1 MQRAVSGHA
10 EETREAILRCALAA
24 LARSG
29 FEGTTLQGVAAA
41 AGLSKGAVTHHFASK
56 DDLLDAVILR
66 CAEGVAGELASAA
79 ESEPAPGDK
88 LRALAGA
95 LWSVW
100 SDDRDEGRV
109 LAMVAAAALYDPR
122 VGVVS
127 DGAFAAM
134 SSVLSRAIGDAAASA
149 GLRPRVSVDAVARW
163 LLGASVGA
171 RLLRGG
177 DEGREGAAAL
187 TLALYAFFEL

>member
-1 MQRAVSGHA
+1 MSGHA

-66 CAEGVAGELASAA
+66 CAEVVAGELASAA
-79 ESEPAPGDK
+79 ESEPSPGDR
-88 LRALAGA
+88 LRALAHA
-95 LWSVW
+95 LRAAW

-109 LAMVAAAALYDPR
+109 MAMVAAAALYDPR
-122 VGVVS
+122 VRVVS
-127 DGAFAAM
+127 EGAFAAI

-163 LLGASVGA
+163 LLGAGVGA
-171 RLLRGG
+171 RLLQGGPEGG
-177 DEGREGAAAL
+177 DDDAAL